1 MNSQQYELVIEE
13 AAGRRSVPLP
23 QTVSRLGAAESCEI
37 PVACGVPHALTIVC
51 QGKSVDL
58 INRAAQPLQCGNQPF
73 KPGERVRWTPG
84 TSVQP
89 GGLRITLVSRREQ
102 AASVP
107 VAAVRRSQ
115 QSATAE
121 PASGAARRNNT
132 LLVIFG
138 CMLAAVL
145 MAAVGKDNGPTTV
158 ERRMQQCL
166 KDLEAALVE
175 DRLDYHARSRLETL
189 ATLLANTRIAHH
201 AELPGQDQLRRAA
214 IAWCNSLAR
223 APKTQVSE
231 FERRLAKR
239 FADLLVEL
247 T

>member
-1 MNSQQYELVIEE
+1 
-13 AAGRRSVPLP
+13 
-23 QTVSRLGAAESCEI
+23 
-37 PVACGVPHALTIVC
+37 
-51 QGKSVDL
+51 
-58 INRAAQPLQCGNQPF
+58 
-73 KPGERVRWTPG
+73 
-84 TSVQP
+84 
-89 GGLRITLVSRREQ
+89 
-102 AASVP
+102 
-107 VAAVRRSQ
+107 
-115 QSATAE
+115 
-121 PASGAARRNNT
+121 
-132 LLVIFG
+132 
-138 CMLAAVL
+138 MLAAVL